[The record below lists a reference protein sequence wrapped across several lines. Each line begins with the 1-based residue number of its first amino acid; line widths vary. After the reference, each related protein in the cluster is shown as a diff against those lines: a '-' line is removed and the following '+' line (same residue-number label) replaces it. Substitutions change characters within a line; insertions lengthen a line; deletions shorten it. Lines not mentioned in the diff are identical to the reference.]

1 MFVLGAGPAGTMA
14 ALTLARVGVACRL
27 LERNTAAT
35 DKVCG
40 EFLSPEAVA
49 RLTELDFPWALAQAG
64 TIRQVRVEAVG
75 RAVTMPLPFEAR
87 SVSRSFL
94 DDWMLNFAERAG
106 VQVQR
111 GVYVRDV
118 TPMSDHYELRTTGG
132 SFAAQTLVLATGKHA
147 MARLHPRQPARGP
160 SVVGWK
166 MNFHNMGSQLQQAL
180 HETLGLLFF
189 AGGYGGVSRVAK
201 DALTVSLLVQPHL
214 LAGHAADGV
223 SFLQALAPRL
233 PLLSLVL
240 AESMP
245 VWDRAKTVANLPYG
259 HCDKANQAQRGLF
272 VVGDQ
277 FAVLP
282 SFTGTGISFAMA
294 SGALAARHVA
304 TSSPSSSYAQEARV
318 MARKVLRR
326 ALPLHRLLQ
335 RPTFAHVAMAALGF
349 VPNLLPFIAKGTRV
363 HEPKFVKG
371 LV

>member
-1 MFVLGAGPAGTMA
+1 MA
-14 ALTLARVGVACRL
+14 ALTLARAGVPCRL
-27 LERNTAAT
+27 LERSAGAT

-40 EFLSPEAVA
+40 EFFSPEAVA
-49 RLTELDFPWALAQAG
+49 RLEALQFPWTEAQAG

-94 DDWMLNFAERAG
+94 DEWMLNFAERAG

-118 TPMSDHYELRTTGG
+118 APLPDHYELRTTDG
-132 SFAAQTLVLATGKHA
+132 SFLAQTLVLATGKHA
-147 MARLHPRQPARGP
+147 MARLHPRQPAGGP

-166 MNFHNMGSQLQQAL
+166 MNFHNIGSQLQKAL

-214 LAGHAADGV
+214 LAGHADGV

-240 AESMP
+240 SESMP

-259 HCDKANQAQRGLF
+259 HCDKSAQGQHGLF
-272 VVGDQ
+272 IVGDQ

-294 SGALAARHVA
+294 SGALAAKHIA
-304 TSSPSSSYAQEARV
+304 ASSPASAYAQEARA

-335 RPTFAHVAMAALGF
+335 RPSFAHVAMAALGF
-349 VPNLLPFIAKGTRV
+349 VPNLLPFIAKATRV
-363 HEPKFVKG
+363 HEPQFVKG
-371 LV
+371 AV